1 MNVKKLHV
9 ATLLL
14 LVLVAGLLPGCST
27 PASTEPQAKTDG
39 ATPPVVRVTTIKPER
54 KALKRTLTQPAQID
68 AFEIARLYAKIPGYV
83 QAYRADIGD
92 EVSGPKYD
100 QSGALLHAGQV
111 LAELSA
117 PEVQEEFNE
126 KQALVAQAGAEVEQ
140 AQAAIKVAEADAV
153 SSRARL
159 KETLAAKERSAAE
172 YERWASEYER
182 VTQLVSRSAVT
193 QKLADE
199 TRSQKLAADAAR
211 SEADARI
218 ESARSMVAAGEAQ
231 IEKARADE
239 IAVRARRDV
248 AEAAQ
253 ARAASLL
260 DYLKIEAPFDGVVS
274 ERNVD
279 TGFFAQAGGG
289 SQSQPL
295 FVVVRTDRVRVFV
308 DVPELD
314 APSVDV
320 GDRAVI
326 LVQSLP
332 GTEFLG
338 EVTRTSW
345 ALDPDT
351 RTLHTEIDVPNL
363 DKQLRPGMYAQVT
376 IEVSEAPDALVI
388 PANAT
393 LVDNQGRVA
402 CFAVLD
408 GKAARKLVQ
417 LGIRAGD
424 EVQVLAGLDGDEL
437 LIVRPASTLDGQ
449 RVESNAP

>member
-1 MNVKKLHV
+1 MNVNKLPLAV
-9 ATLLL
+9 LLPIAL
-14 LVLVAGLLPGCST
+14 AADLLPGCNN
-27 PASTEPQAKTDG
+27 PASTDAPEKAGSAAQA
-39 ATPPVVRVTTIKPER
+39 VVRVTTTKPQH
-54 KALKRTLTQPAQID
+54 KTLKRTLTQPAQID
-68 AFEIARLYAKIPGYV
+68 AFEIARLYAKLPGYV
-83 QAYRADIGD
+83 QTYHADIGD

-100 QSGALLHAGQV
+100 QSGALLRAGQL

-117 PEVQEEFNE
+117 PEVREELNE
-126 KQALVAQAGAEVEQ
+126 KKSLVAQAGAEVEQ
-140 AQAAIKVAEADAV
+140 AQAAIKVAEADTA

-159 KETLAAKERSAAE
+159 KETIAAKDRSAAE

-199 TRSQKLAADAAR
+199 TRSQKLAAEAAR

-218 ESARSMVAAGEAQ
+218 ESARSLVAASQAQ
-231 IEKARADE
+231 VEKARADE
-239 IAVRARRDV
+239 ITVRARRDV

-260 DYLKIEAPFDGVVS
+260 DYLRIEAPFDGVVS

-289 SQSQPL
+289 PQSQPL

-314 APSVDV
+314 APMVDV
-320 GDRAVI
+320 GDRAMI
-326 LVQSLP
+326 RVQSLP
-332 GTEFLG
+332 GTEFPG
-338 EVTRTSW
+338 EVTRTAW
-345 ALDPDT
+345 ALDPGT
-351 RTLHTEIDVPNL
+351 RTLHTEIDVPNS

-376 IEVSEAPDALVI
+376 IDLAEAANALVI
-388 PANAT
+388 PFNAT
-393 LVDNQGRVA
+393 LPENQGGAA
-402 CFAVLD
+402 CFAVID
-408 GKAARKLVQ
+408 GKAARKAIQ

-424 EVQVLAGLDGDEL
+424 EVQVLAGLEGDEL
-437 LIVRPASTLDGQ
+437 LVVKPASTLDGQ
-449 RVESNAP
+449 RVESNTP